1 MLKDHSQNCLV
12 WNILTPSKNFKMKR
26 MPPASQALQPNIRG
40 WPTIPVAESE
50 QSPEDRF
57 QNQVE
62 SLHKI
67 VVAVIAAVDQDV

>member
-1 MLKDHSQNCLV
+1 
-12 WNILTPSKNFKMKR
+12 